1 MSKSAEFPTR
11 LVAGLMLSAAW
22 VVAAA
27 ANYQGIG
34 RAATE
39 AEIKAWDIDVRPD
52 FVGLPPGSGSVA
64 DGEML
69 WIEKCSSCHGDFG
82 DANHVFPPLIGNT
95 TTQDIET
102 GRVAAL
108 REGGTTRTT
117 IMKMPTVSTLWDFIN
132 RAMPWDKPKSL
143 KPDEVYAVLAY
154 LLNLAEIVPNDF
166 VLTEQNMAWVQS
178 RMPNR
183 NGMTRD
189 HGMWD
194 IDGKPDTNN
203 KACMK
208 NCREDVAV
216 SSALPDFAK
225 AAHGELLKQNREYGA
240 IRGTRTMP
248 EAEEEAVEEAS
259 KVPNAPLTANGCL
272 GCHGIEGK
280 IIGPG
285 FQQVAEKYQG
295 KADEAEYLKGRIRN
309 GGTGTWGD
317 VAMPPM
323 AQLSDADLD
332 LIVRW
337 LIDGAPR

>member
-1 MSKSAEFPTR
+1 MR
-11 LVAGLMLSAAW
+11 MLVAVVLAWCASAAS
-22 VVAAA
+22 AGG
-27 ANYQGIG
+27 YPGIG
-34 RAATE
+34 RAATQ

-95 TTQDIET
+95 TLQDIET

-108 REGGTTRTT
+108 KEGGTTRTT
-117 IMKMPTVSTLWDFIN
+117 IMKMPTVSTLWDFIH

-154 LLNLAEIVPNDF
+154 LLNLAEIVPADF
-166 VLTEQNMAWVQS
+166 VLSEKTMAYAQS

-194 IDGKPDTNN
+194 IDGKPDTAN

-208 NCREDVAV
+208 NCRPTVEV

-248 EAEEEAVEEAS
+248 ETKDEAVEEVS
-259 KVPNAPLTANGCL
+259 KVPTAPLTANGCL

-285 FQQVAEKYQG
+285 FQQVADKYKG

-309 GGTGTWGD
+309 GGAGTWGD